1 MDEEIHDKVNSNDDD
16 DKEKKKKRK
25 IFKKFK
31 IMIITQENSEDL
43 HTYYAVQDI
52 NNKERYL
59 SQFIMVV
66 TMSFA

>member
-1 MDEEIHDKVNSNDDD
+1 MMMI
-16 DKEKKKKRK
+16 KKRRK
-25 IFKKFK
+25 KENFKKFK

-59 SQFIMVV
+59 S
-66 TMSFA
+66 